1 MTINLRLL
9 MEGINVID
17 AGVDEVL
24 KYGICGYK
32 NTQTPGFLEKVEWLK
47 KRFAE
52 GMKVKLLYSEKERLH
67 GMIEYIP
74 GKYAWRPVD
83 AKGFMFIHCIF
94 VGFKKIYQGRGYG
107 SMLLEECI
115 KDTESAGLK
124 GVAVVTRKGSFMA
137 DKDLFIKKGF
147 EIVDT
152 AKPDFELLA
161 LKFDDKA
168 ASPIFI
174 PDLDKHIADYGD
186 DLTIIRADQCPYT
199 VKNVN
204 EIAATAENR
213 FGIKAKVVELKS
225 CGEAQRMPCPFGVF
239 CILYKGKIIAHHPI
253 SNTRFINIFSKIK

>member
-1 MTINLRLL
+1 

-52 GMKVKLLYSEKERLH
+52 GMKVKLLYSEKERLQ

-74 GKYAWRPVD
+74 GEYAWRPVA
-83 AKGFMFIHCIF
+83 AKGYMFIHCIF

-107 SMLLEECI
+107 SMLLDECI
-115 KDTESAGLK
+115 KDSKKIGLN
-124 GVAVVTRKGSFMA
+124 GVAVVTRRGPFMA
-137 DKDLFIKKGF
+137 DKRLFIKKGF
-147 EIVDT
+147 KVTD
-152 AKPDFELLA
+152 KRQPDFELLVF
-161 LKFDDKA
+161 KFDSGA
-168 ASPIFI
+168 ADPKFLS
-174 PDLDKHIADYGD
+174 DLDKNTSDYGD
-186 DLTIIRADQCPYT
+186 GLVIIRADQCPYT

-204 EIAATAENR
+204 EITATAENR

-225 CGEAQRMPCPFGVF
+225 CEEAQRMPCSFGVF
-239 CILYKGKIIAHHPI
+239 CILYNGKIIAHHPI
-253 SNTRFINIFSKIK
+253 SNTRFINIFNKIK